1 LGITYKKKERKGYVA
16 RQERKLGKKKARK
29 FEDGEIRIEGEKN
42 KNVGVWGISNSPVG
56 VQRAKP
62 SDRQALCR
70 RPHPYLI
77 KLKNFGF

>member
-1 LGITYKKKERKGYVA
+1 
-16 RQERKLGKKKARK
+16 LGKKKARK